1 MIMSEE
7 KRKDVPEIRKI
18 SDNVYINVSK
28 IKSENVD
35 LDGDS
40 DEESKTQDGSKS
52 PEEKSEDDRNKGDE
66 TIGIP

>member
-7 KRKDVPEIRKI
+7 KKENAPEIKKV
-18 SDNVYINVSK
+18 SENVYINVSK

-40 DEESKTQDGSKS
+40 EDENDSKTA
-52 PEEKSEDDRNKGDE
+52 EEKSEEDRNKGDE
-66 TIGIP
+66 TVGIP

>member
-7 KRKDVPEIRKI
+7 KKENAPEIRKV
-18 SDNVYINVSK
+18 SEHVYINVSK

-40 DEESKTQDGSKS
+40 EEEEDDSKTAT
-52 PEEKSEDDRNKGDE
+52 EKSEDDRNKGDE
-66 TIGIP
+66 TVGIP

>member
-7 KRKDVPEIRKI
+7 KKENAPEIKKV
-18 SDNVYINVSK
+18 SENVYINVSK

-40 DEESKTQDGSKS
+40 EDENNSKTA
-52 PEEKSEDDRNKGDE
+52 EEKSEEDRNKGDE
-66 TIGIP
+66 TVGIP